1 MAEIIALICSSCG
14 GKLKISSDINRFT
27 CIHCGQEQIVLH
39 SGNDFILQPL
49 QETLSNL
56 QQVTARNASEQ
67 AIRRIQAEICQ
78 IEEQENEQH
87 VKIEEFNKIILAH
100 KKRDQE
106 HQFIWINPLIIII
119 VFIGYLVMMEIGKN
133 NELLNALQNNIIAPF
148 ICWSVI
154 ILVIYS
160 WIATIIE
167 AIFSSGPKPSR
178 KEVEQLI
185 QEAEMELDKLRTEK
199 QKKYVE
205 ISRHQEIVRQGM

>member
-67 AIRRIQAEICQ
+67 AIRRIQAEISQ
-78 IEEQENEQH
+78 IEEQENDQH
-87 VKIEEFNKIILAH
+87 VKIEEFNKIILVH
-100 KKRDQE
+100 KKRNQE

-133 NELLNALQNNIIAPF
+133 NELLNALQNIIFAPF

-154 ILVIYS
+154 ILVIIS

-199 QKKYVE
+199 QK
-205 ISRHQEIVRQGM
+205 